1 MQRLNKSITHA
12 VDRPVKVMQFG
23 EGNFLRAFVD
33 YIFDVTNEKTDF
45 NGGVVIVKP
54 IEFGTLERFHDQEC
68 QYTLQLRGFVDGEPK
83 EITRQ
88 ITSVVDAVAAIE
100 DYDKYIEYGT
110 SETLRFIVS
119 NTTEAGIVFD
129 ETDNDPNARPPKTYP
144 GKLTQLLYKR
154 YQKFNGAADK
164 GLILLPCELI
174 ADNGIELKKCIMKFI
189 ELWGLEDGFK
199 DWVNNYCSFCPTL
212 VDRIV
217 PGYPREDAAKLCEE
231 WGYEDQLIDRA
242 EVFGLWVVESDSN
255 LPLEQLEK
263 ELPFKEAGLN
273 VVFTKDHHPY
283 KERKVR
289 ILNE

>member
-100 DYDKYIEYGT
+100 DYDKYIEYVQARLLDSSFLIQQRLVSYLT
-110 SETLRFIVS
+110 RQITILMHVLLRHTQESLHSSFTRDIRS
-119 NTTEAGIVFD
+119 STE
-129 ETDNDPNARPPKTYP
+129 
-144 GKLTQLLYKR
+144 
-154 YQKFNGAADK
+154 
-164 GLILLPCELI
+164 
-174 ADNGIELKKCIMKFI
+174 
-189 ELWGLEDGFK
+189 
-199 DWVNNYCSFCPTL
+199 
-212 VDRIV
+212 
-217 PGYPREDAAKLCEE
+217 
-231 WGYEDQLIDRA
+231 QLIRDLSYFH
-242 EVFGLWVVESDSN
+242 VSLSLIMV
-255 LPLEQLEK
+255 
-263 ELPFKEAGLN
+263 LN
-273 VVFTKDHHPY
+273 
-283 KERKVR
+283 
-289 ILNE
+289 

>member
-100 DYDKYIEYGT
+100 DYDILKNIFSQYLFLY
-110 SETLRFIVS
+110 TLLSVKF
-119 NTTEAGIVFD
+119 N
-129 ETDNDPNARPPKTYP
+129 Y
-144 GKLTQLLYKR
+144 QLL
-154 YQKFNGAADK
+154 F
-164 GLILLPCELI
+164 
-174 ADNGIELKKCIMKFI
+174 
-189 ELWGLEDGFK
+189 
-199 DWVNNYCSFCPTL
+199 
-212 VDRIV
+212 
-217 PGYPREDAAKLCEE
+217 
-231 WGYEDQLIDRA
+231 
-242 EVFGLWVVESDSN
+242 
-255 LPLEQLEK
+255 
-263 ELPFKEAGLN
+263 
-273 VVFTKDHHPY
+273 FTHY
-283 KERKVR
+283 
-289 ILNE
+289 

>member
-68 QYTLQLRGFVDGEPK
+68 QYTLQLRGFVDGQPK

-119 NTTEAGIVFD
+119 NTTEAVS
-129 ETDNDPNARPPKTYP
+129 Y
-144 GKLTQLLYKR
+144 LTRQITILMLVLLRHILVSLHSFFTRDTRSSTEQQIRDLSY
-154 YQKFNGAADK
+154 FLANLS
-164 GLILLPCELI
+164 LI
-174 ADNGIELKKCIMKFI
+174 M
-189 ELWGLEDGFK
+189 
-199 DWVNNYCSFCPTL
+199 V
-212 VDRIV
+212 
-217 PGYPREDAAKLCEE
+217 
-231 WGYEDQLIDRA
+231 
-242 EVFGLWVVESDSN
+242 SN
-255 LPLEQLEK
+255 
-263 ELPFKEAGLN
+263 
-273 VVFTKDHHPY
+273 
-283 KERKVR
+283 
-289 ILNE
+289 

>member
-68 QYTLQLRGFVDGEPK
+68 QYTLQLRGFVDGQPK

-110 SETLRFIVS
+110 SETLDLSFLIQQKQVLYLTKQIMTRMHVLLRLIRVS
-119 NTTEAGIVFD
+119 
-129 ETDNDPNARPPKTYP
+129 
-144 GKLTQLLYKR
+144 
-154 YQKFNGAADK
+154 
-164 GLILLPCELI
+164 
-174 ADNGIELKKCIMKFI
+174 
-189 ELWGLEDGFK
+189 
-199 DWVNNYCSFCPTL
+199 
-212 VDRIV
+212 
-217 PGYPREDAAKLCEE
+217 
-231 WGYEDQLIDRA
+231 
-242 EVFGLWVVESDSN
+242 
-255 LPLEQLEK
+255 
-263 ELPFKEAGLN
+263 
-273 VVFTKDHHPY
+273 
-283 KERKVR
+283 
-289 ILNE
+289 

>member
-54 IEFGTLERFHDQEC
+54 IEFGTLDRFHDQEC
-68 QYTLQLRGFVDGEPK
+68 QYTLQLRGFENGQPK

-100 DYDKYIEYGT
+100 DYDKFMEYGT

-129 ETDNDPNARPPKTYP
+129 ETDDFNACPPKTYP
-144 GKLTQLLYKR
+144 G
-154 YQKFNGAADK
+154 
-164 GLILLPCELI
+164 
-174 ADNGIELKKCIMKFI
+174 M
-189 ELWGLEDGFK
+189 
-199 DWVNNYCSFCPTL
+199 
-212 VDRIV
+212 
-217 PGYPREDAAKLCEE
+217 
-231 WGYEDQLIDRA
+231 
-242 EVFGLWVVESDSN
+242 
-255 LPLEQLEK
+255 
-263 ELPFKEAGLN
+263 
-273 VVFTKDHHPY
+273 FTKLLF
-283 KERKVR
+283 E
-289 ILNE
+289 